1 MSQAVLQKRRIAW
14 GRVSLIAILCISLLG
29 NAVVIGAVLRAHQ
42 LRVAVLGDMDM
53 RTASYPP
60 DIRKA
65 LRQDIMAHSDTLGPA
80 LQAAMAAR
88 AEVIATSTAEPFDR
102 AATEAAMA
110 AFRVKLDVVLD
121 LTQGVVLGVME
132 ERASEG

>member
-1 MSQAVLQKRRIAW
+1 MAEAVTQKRRIAW
-14 GRVSLIAILCISLLG
+14 GRVSLIAVMCVSLLS
-29 NAVVIGAVLRAHQ
+29 NAVVIGAVLRAQQ

-65 LRQDIMAHSDTLGPA
+65 LRKGIMAHSDTLGPA
-80 LQAAMAAR
+80 LQSAMAAR
-88 AEVIATSTAEPFDR
+88 ADVIATSTTEPFDR
-102 AATEAAMA
+102 AATQAAMA
-110 AFRVKLDVVLD
+110 AFRVKLDAVLD

-132 ERASEG
+132 EAAGQN